1 MAKVEEPVRVG
12 PKVDWNGEPRGV
24 GVGPEPTLTPE
35 TIEPAPVVTN
45 AVTPAPVEMP
55 WEVFKQDLETP
66 TKTVTKTVKK
76 RVSNKGAK
84 YPDPK
89 KPLKPL
95 HKPRSRGI
103 YEVFMRGRVRG
114 SGVPSEI
121 GVLEVL
127 IPEVASYNTREAAE
141 LEAETLA
148 KGNPGKTVEVHRR
161 LSRMTFEAT
170 TTTKLVR
177 N

>member
-1 MAKVEEPVRVG
+1 
-12 PKVDWNGEPRGV
+12 
-24 GVGPEPTLTPE
+24 
-35 TIEPAPVVTN
+35 
-45 AVTPAPVEMP
+45 
-55 WEVFKQDLETP
+55 
-66 TKTVTKTVKK
+66 
-76 RVSNKGAK
+76 
-84 YPDPK
+84 
-89 KPLKPL
+89 
-95 HKPRSRGI
+95 
-103 YEVFMRGRVRG
+103 VRG